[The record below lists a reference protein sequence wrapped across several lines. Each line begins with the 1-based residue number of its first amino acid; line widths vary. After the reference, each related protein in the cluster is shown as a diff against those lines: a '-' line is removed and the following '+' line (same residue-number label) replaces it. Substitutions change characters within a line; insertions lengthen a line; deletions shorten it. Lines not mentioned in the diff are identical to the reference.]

1 MIDTD
6 VRRTGPSPLVL
17 EGFPLQSVCRIL
29 VQSIVAFAALL
40 CVADCGFVP
49 RAAAAE
55 LSTAQKQA
63 VTKIADAVKA
73 AATEY
78 QAGNFEASGKSLST
92 AMDAIDAAMEGAT
105 PEFYDAFA
113 PAIPRIVRAQAM
125 LELEGV
131 SLRPFTAPERPE
143 KVVPAKPAPK
153 PVPPKP
159 KRNEKPLPDMTKPNM
174 PAPANPLAAAIEPT
188 SFTKSVAPV
197 LVRHCGRCH
206 VSGSRGN
213 FNMANYALLMKGPRK
228 AL

>member
-6 VRRTGPSPLVL
+6 VGWTGSSPLVL

-29 VQSIVAFAALL
+29 VRSIVTFAALV
-40 CVADCGFVP
+40 CVTDLGTVT
-49 RAAAAE
+49 AAAE
-55 LSTAQKQA
+55 LTAAQKQT

-78 QAGNFEASGKSLST
+78 QAGDFEASGKSLSA
-92 AMDAIDAAMEGAT
+92 AMDAVDAAMEGAT
-105 PEFYDAFA
+105 PELYDAFA

-143 KVVPAKPAPK
+143 KMAPVKPVPK

-159 KRNEKPLPDMTKPNM
+159 SDP
-174 PAPANPLAAAIEPT
+174 
-188 SFTKSVAPV
+188 KS
-197 LVRHCGRCH
+197 RC
-206 VSGSRGN
+206 RT
-213 FNMANYALLMKGPRK
+213 
-228 AL
+228 